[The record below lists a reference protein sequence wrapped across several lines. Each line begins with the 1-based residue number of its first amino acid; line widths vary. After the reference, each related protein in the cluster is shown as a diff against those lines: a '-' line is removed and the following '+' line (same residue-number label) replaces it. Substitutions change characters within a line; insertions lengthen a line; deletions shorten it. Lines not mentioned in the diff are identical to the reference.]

1 MDCSFPPTWPVYPPA
16 RKVGE
21 TVAVIHISRCFKLA
35 NWLESYAEA
44 LELNVWNSSTTIKAT
59 QDPSSKHWNV
69 TIRRD
74 NGTERIFNVKHVV
87 FATGMDGVEPKIP
100 KIPGLVSF

>member
-35 NWLESYAEA
+35 YWLESYAEA
-44 LELNVWNSSTTIKAT
+44 LELNVRNSSTTIKAT